1 MSNEIKNQYLSRKV
15 LGIIEGI
22 ITLFVLVITFADP
35 IFSNGIKIGLA
46 SAAIILSI
54 IFLICRWII
63 RAECNR
69 MENFYDAI
77 IGLFLGGVSLYC
89 LVSIM

>member
-1 MSNEIKNQYLSRKV
+1 MSIEIKNQYLSRKV

-35 IFSNGIKIGLA
+35 IFSNGVKIGLA

-69 MENFYDAI
+69 MENFFDI
-77 IGLFLGGVSLYC
+77 MIGLFLGVVSIYC
-89 LVSIM
+89 LVSMM